1 MMMMMTK
8 MTSRQLPVV
17 TMPVTMTMTVAL
29 VLLALLAPVR
39 GASALTFKKDGS
51 VIQKDGKVVQPSD
64 APASTG
70 AAPTAAPATTT
81 APARAMAAGRIP
93 DWCASPPENTIFRV
107 SACGTASST
116 SLSMAKNRALLD
128 AKRQL
133 ADVVN
138 GAIEFANN
146 SIVSSANEVPIRG
159 YRRIS
164 EETMTIKG
172 RLHHFVLLQMEIGP
186 AADLMTKS
194 LEYSIDR
201 FKSSCPDGWT
211 TVDGGCVIY

>member
-1 MMMMMTK
+1 MMMMIK
-8 MTSRQLPVV
+8 MRQRCLLVVPVMV
-17 TMPVTMTMTVAL
+17 ML
-29 VLLALLAPVR
+29 VSLISPI
-39 GASALTFKKDGS
+39 GAIALTFKKDGS
-51 VIQKDGKVVQPSD
+51 VVQNDGKVVEPSD
-64 APASTG
+64 GTAS
-70 AAPTAAPATTT
+70 ADPAPTDAPATTK

-116 SLSMAKNRALLD
+116 SLSMVKSRALLD

-194 LEYSIDR
+194 LQYSIDR
-201 FKSSCPDGWT
+201 FKSSCPEGWK

>member
-1 MMMMMTK
+1 MMMMTK

-17 TMPVTMTMTVAL
+17 TLSMTVAL
-29 VLLALLAPVR
+29 VLLVLLAPVT

-51 VIQKDGKVVQPSD
+51 VIQKDGKVVQPSEKPGSAD
-64 APASTG
+64 PVLKTAPAASTS
-70 AAPTAAPATTT
+70 
-81 APARAMAAGRIP
+81 PARAMAAGRIP
-93 DWCASPPENTIFRV
+93 EWCASPPENTIFRV

-146 SIVSSANEVPIRG
+146 SVVSSANEVPIRG

-164 EETMTIKG
+164 QETMTIKG

-201 FKSSCPDGWT
+201 FKSSCPEGWT

>member
-1 MMMMMTK
+1 MMMMMIK
-8 MTSRQLPVV
+8 MRQRCLLVVPVMV
-17 TMPVTMTMTVAL
+17 ML
-29 VLLALLAPVR
+29 VSLISPI
-39 GASALTFKKDGS
+39 GAIALTFKKDGS
-51 VIQKDGKVVQPSD
+51 VVQNDGKVVEPSD
-64 APASTG
+64 GTAS
-70 AAPTAAPATTT
+70 ADPAPTDTPATTK
-81 APARAMAAGRIP
+81 APAKVMAAGRIP

-116 SLSMAKNRALLD
+116 SLSMVKSRALLD

-194 LEYSIDR
+194 LQYSIDR
-201 FKSSCPDGWT
+201 FKSSCPEGWK